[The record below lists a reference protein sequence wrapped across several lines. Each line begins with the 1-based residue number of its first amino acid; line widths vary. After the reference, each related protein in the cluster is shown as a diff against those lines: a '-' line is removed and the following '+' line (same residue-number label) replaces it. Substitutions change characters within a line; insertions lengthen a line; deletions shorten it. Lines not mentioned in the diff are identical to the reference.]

1 MLNYFPRWWPS
12 WIGKK
17 IIYWGNEIICCGN
30 KIIYWGNKIICYGNK
45 ISFLWEQNN
54 KLWEQDIILREQ
66 NKKNSHMALISQNF
80 YLFCS
85 LNIISCSYKKDIL
98 FPQQIILFETTIR
111 GKTCRSTWTHYSDSE
126 TTSLNSFSLMLRG

>member
-1 MLNYFPRWWPS
+1 
-12 WIGKK
+12 
-17 IIYWGNEIICCGN
+17 
-30 KIIYWGNKIICYGNK
+30 
-45 ISFLWEQNN
+45 LWEQNN

-98 FPQQIILFETTIR
+98 FPQQIILFPQDIICSHKKVILFPRERYFVHSIYYFVPTTYHLC
-111 GKTCRSTWTHYSDSE
+111 TAP
-126 TTSLNSFSLMLRG
+126 LA